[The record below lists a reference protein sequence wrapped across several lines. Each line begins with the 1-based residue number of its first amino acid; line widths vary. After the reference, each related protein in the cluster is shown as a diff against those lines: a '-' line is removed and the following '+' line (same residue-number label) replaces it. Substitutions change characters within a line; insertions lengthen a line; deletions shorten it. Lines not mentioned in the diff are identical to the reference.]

1 MLDRTPVTTASH
13 TFLRMQ
19 RPALAIVAMIAGVL
33 FVYLFTFGTRK
44 PWLFVIG
51 IGMGVTLYHAAFGFT
66 SAYRRAIVQRDI
78 SGVTAQLV
86 MLAAAMLLFAPV
98 LAAGQIFGQGV
109 TGAVAPVSISMAF
122 GALIFGIGM
131 QMGGGCASGTLFTVG
146 GGNLRML
153 LVLVFFCIGTFWA
166 SLDMQWWLTLPGV
179 GAVSL
184 AKEMGNWQA
193 VALQMTVLALV
204 YGLLRL
210 LGGRNRHGLWWQ
222 HGFSWG
228 RVLRGPW
235 PLLLGAGALAVLNW
249 LTLLVAG
256 HPWSITWGFTLWAAK
271 VALLFGWDPATS
283 PFWTGGF
290 QQAALAR
297 SFLADTTSIMDIG
310 IIMGA
315 LAAAA
320 MAGKLKFTARVSFL
334 SVAAAVAGGLL
345 LGYGARL
352 AYGCNIGAFF
362 SGVAST
368 SLHGWV
374 WIVAAVLGN
383 VIALR
388 LRPLLRLADA

>member
-1 MLDRTPVTTASH
+1 
-13 TFLRMQ
+13 MQ
-19 RPALAIVAMIAGVL
+19 RSALTVVAVLAAGL
-33 FVYLFTFGTRK
+33 FVHLFTFGTRT

-51 IGMGVTLYHAAFGFT
+51 IGLGIALYHAAFGFT
-66 SAYRRAIVQRDI
+66 GAYRRAILQRDI
-78 SGVTAQLV
+78 SGVTAQMV

-98 LAAGQIFGQGV
+98 LAAGQVFGHGV

-153 LVLVFFCIGTFWA
+153 LVLVFFCIGAFWA
-166 SLDMQWWLTLPGV
+166 SLDVQWWSSLPGL

-184 AKEMGNWQA
+184 AQEVGNWQA
-193 VALQMTVLALV
+193 VVLQMAALALI
-204 YGLLRL
+204 YGFLRL
-210 LGGRNRHGLWWQ
+210 LGARNRRGLWWQ

-228 RVLRGPW
+228 RLLRGPW
-235 PLLLGAGALAVLNW
+235 PLLLGAGALALLNW

-271 VALLFGWDPATS
+271 AAVLLGWDPATS
-283 PFWTGGF
+283 PFWASGF
-290 QQAALAR
+290 QQAALTR
-297 SFLADTTSIMDIG
+297 PLLADTTSVMNIG
-310 IIMGA
+310 IVGGA

-320 MAGKLKFTARVSFL
+320 MAGKLKFSAHLSLFSLTAAIV
-334 SVAAAVAGGLL
+334 GGLL

-383 VIALR
+383 VIGVR
-388 LRPLLRLADA
+388 LRPLLRLADT